1 MIKQPLEAKRRQKQ
15 PPLSKAQAVR
25 QQIAWAAGSEAFD
38 YRDPLYHVTEDFHQ
52 TFDAIGQRHA
62 AALAG
67 ETVGGFQPSSMAQQA
82 MPPDQTD
89 ARQLYQTRDPAKQDM
104 VRRFS
109 ETAFQRGTLS
119 GAVLQGTGKMMLVSC
134 LKRTVGQSEPTK
146 EQQRRL
152 FEGSSQQRNAA
163 SHTPDAVVFNRGFA
177 CSAVGLV
184 VDTLRD
190 ARRVVDSM
198 ANLAEGKSNMGDS
211 GGAETLQKMYP
222 FLDTSREE
230 TLLAEYAARLRSCTD
245 PAECSLL
252 QNAQVRVQALKQKK
266 EQMRQEFINKLRLIS
281 DRAAEALTLFE
292 APGLPAELAEML
304 AGETAGDD
312 GDTPEPEGDEDDAPP
327 NSEDGT

>member
-1 MIKQPLEAKRRQKQ
+1 MIKQQLEAKRRQQQ
-15 PPLSKAQAVR
+15 PLPQAQAVR
-25 QQIAWAAGSEAFD
+25 QQIAWAAGSEVFD
-38 YRDPLYHVTEDFHQ
+38 NRDPLYHVTEDFHQ

-67 ETVGGFQPSSMAQQA
+67 ETVGGFQPADMAQQA
-82 MPPDQTD
+82 QPDQTD

-119 GAVLQGTGKMMLVSC
+119 GAVMQGTGKMMLISC

-163 SHTPDAVVFNRGFA
+163 NHTPDTVVFNRGFA
-177 CSAVGLV
+177 SSAVGLV

-198 ANLAEGKSNMGDS
+198 ANLAAGKSNIGDA

-222 FLDTSREE
+222 FLDTNREQA
-230 TLLAEYAARLRSCTD
+230 LLAEYAARLRDCTD
-245 PAECSLL
+245 PTERALL
-252 QNAQVRVQALKQKK
+252 QNAQVRVQALKHKK
-266 EQMRQEFINKLRLIS
+266 EQMKQEFINKLRLIS
-281 DRAAEALTLFE
+281 DRAAEALTVFE
-292 APGLPAELAEML
+292 APSLPGELAEML
-304 AGETAGDD
+304 AEGAAVDD
-312 GDTPEPEGDEDDAPP
+312 GDMPEPEGGEQDAPP
-327 NSEDGT
+327 DSED